1 MENKFEALVNKI
13 KGERNISEFK
23 YLDNNDIL
31 TEVILDDEYNH
42 DMINYSYLVDFYNDN
57 IAKYNISIKNNNDNK
72 NRIYEFTLVLQEKLN
87 IQCSDDTFPICQKG
101 QNNDLATCNTKEKIK
116 EILKRNLFKVSFKDI
131 YEFVHPTTKGGK
143 SKSNKRK
150 KTKARKTNKR
160 KKTKSKTNK
169 RKKRTR
175 RRR

>member
-1 MENKFEALVNKI
+1 MANKFEALVNKI
-13 KGERNISEFK
+13 KGKRNISDFRVIK
-23 YLDNNDIL
+23 NNKL

-42 DMINYSYLVDFYNDN
+42 DMINYSYLVDIYNDN
-57 IAKYNISIKNNNDNK
+57 IEEYNRSIKNNNDNK
-72 NRIYEFTLVLQEKLN
+72 NRIYEFTLVLQKKLN
-87 IQCSDDTFPICQKG
+87 IQCSDNIFPICQNA
-101 QNNDLATCNTKEKIK
+101 QESDQETCKTKEAIK
-116 EILKRNLFKVSFKDI
+116 QILKDNLFEVSFKDI
-131 YEFVHPTTKGGK
+131 YEFVHQTIKGGK